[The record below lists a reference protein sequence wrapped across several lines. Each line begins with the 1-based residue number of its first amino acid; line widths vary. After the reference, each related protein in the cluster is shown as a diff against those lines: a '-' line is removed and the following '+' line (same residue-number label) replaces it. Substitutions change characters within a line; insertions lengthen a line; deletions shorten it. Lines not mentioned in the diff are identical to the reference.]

1 MSEINQPYAGF
12 EGVVGRI
19 FSTSEPAWTPPPTAP
34 GGAPNVIV
42 MLVDDLGFADVGCYG
57 SEIETPNIDRLA
69 AMGCHFERSYVQIAV
84 CNPSRASML
93 TGKRPDEL
101 SVWGLDKH
109 FRESNPDAVTLPQ
122 HFMAH
127 GYTTCAIGKIYHND
141 KLDPA
146 SWSEPRL
153 VIPGFPYDPDAVYVD
168 NSNLDYLEQRKNEL
182 RGTEAEKQRV
192 DQFGYWYLKANATEM
207 PDVPDNAYYD
217 GAQTD
222 VAIDKLGDLA
232 RKDKP
237 FFFGLGYYRPHLPFN
252 VPKRYWDLYS
262 REAIELAEYD
272 MPPLG
277 APPMAMNNMRE
288 LRGYNDF
295 SDCRHPTEGQL
306 HPNDAKLLRHGY
318 FASVTYI
325 DTQIGR
331 VLDRLEQLD
340 ILDNTIIVLWGD
352 NGWKLGDYG
361 SWGKMTNYEMDTRVP
376 LVVKPPRSFHANRD
390 GESARHQIVE
400 SVDIYPTLCDLA
412 NLPKPDGLAG
422 QSVADCFGDETQ
434 PGKTYAFSQFLRYG
448 IWKSPDMKEAMGYT
462 VRSKDWRYVEWFHSD
477 SDEVIDKELY
487 DIETQGLEQKNLV
500 GDPAYAAIEHELAKQ
515 LTAYR
520 GKTLPIKPS
529 AFR

>member
-1 MSEINQPYAGF
+1 MPDKPNILF
-12 EGVVGRI
+12 I
-19 FSTSEPAWTPPPTAP
+19 FS
-34 GGAPNVIV
+34 
-42 MLVDDLGFADVGCYG
+42 DDLRPELGCYG
-57 SEIETPNIDRLA
+57 CEHIHSPNIDRLA
-69 AMGCHFERSYVQIAV
+69 AMGCHFDRSYVQIAV

-127 GYTTCAIGKIYHND
+127 GYHTAAIGKIYHND

-146 SWSEPRL
+146 SWSEPRML
-153 VIPGFPYDPDAVYVD
+153 IPGFPYDPDAVYLD
-168 NSNLDYLEQRKNEL
+168 NHNLEYLEQRKDEL
-182 RGTEAEKQRV
+182 RGTDAEKQRV
-192 DQFGYWYLKANATEM
+192 DQFGHWYLKTNATEM
-207 PDVPDNAYYD
+207 PDVPDDAYYD

-222 VAIDKLGDLA
+222 AAVKKLGELT
-232 RKDKP
+232 KQDKP

-252 VPKRYWDLYS
+252 VPKKYWDLYS

-277 APPMAMNNMRE
+277 APPVALNSMKE
-288 LRGYNDF
+288 LRGYTDF
-295 SDCRHPTEGQL
+295 KAYPPPLEGQL
-306 HPNDAKLLRHGY
+306 HPDHAKLLRHGY
-318 FASVTYI
+318 FASVSYI
-325 DTQIGR
+325 DAQIGK
-331 VLDRLEQLD
+331 VLDQLENLN

-376 LVVKPPRSFHANRD
+376 LIVKPSKPML
-390 GESARHQIVE
+390 GESKREQIVE

-412 NLPKPDGLAG
+412 GLPQPKGLAG
-422 QSVADCFGDETQ
+422 DSFANQMDDPKRE
-434 PGKTYAFSQFLRYG
+434 GKPYAFSQFLRYG
-448 IWKSPDMKEAMGYT
+448 YWLLDGDEEVMGYT
-462 VRSKDWRYVEWFHSD
+462 VRTQDYRYVEWFNSD
-477 SDEVIDKELY
+477 SDQCLAKELY
-487 DIETQGLEQKNLV
+487 DITSQGLEQKNLT
-500 GDPAYAAIEHELAKQ
+500 GDAQYAKIESELAAV

-520 GKTLPIKPS
+520 GETLPMTPS